1 MYKLNFF
8 KKTLL
13 TIGLF
18 CLILISCGASNVER
32 KTVGGIGLGALAG
45 GLITGNVSGLVT
57 GAAVGGVTGYV
68 IGTDQD
74 RHKESV
80 ALEKEK
86 QAIERERN
94 QLAKAKITA
103 DPSTAHRPDS
113 RNDLVGT
120 TWRVISIEG
129 DQPYPSYHSLVVT
142 FSTNNI
148 LSTLVIQKDGSAESV
163 TESYQVVDDVMVI
176 SGSENEKKYVVS
188 GKYSMLD
195 NQLVY
200 VTPTYRVVTE
210 RIE

>member
-1 MYKLNFF
+1 MSQKNVSIKL
-8 KKTLL
+8 
-13 TIGLF
+13 IAV
-18 CLILISCGASNVER
+18 LILVAIPLICSGATNVER

-74 RHKESV
+74 RHSESV

-94 QLAKAKITA
+94 QLATAKITA
-103 DPSTAHRPDS
+103 DPSTAHRPKS

-142 FSTNNI
+142 FSTNSI